1 MALDQQ
7 VKWVSVPGFRAR
19 DQRCIFLCNQMIG
32 GGTRRIRSANRV
44 HEFYWH
50 RASPS
55 LLAFKL
61 ISVYRLFGLTELNG
75 NPQSLLHFGLATRL
89 ELTSELEMN
98 RDFHFDS
105 HRGPIKQ
112 RWLILPLQHGLQCRG
127 YQQRVAAQ
135 STRSHHV
142 SALIDHRVDYHGA
155 RDMRLPREYR
165 IFGLNRK
172 GLPWC
177 FEVGANANNSFR
189 CGLLR
194 RGDCYGSPRAT

>member
-7 VKWVSVPGFRAR
+7 LKCVSVPGFRAS

-112 RWLILPLQHGLQCRG
+112 RRSEEHTSELQ
-127 YQQRVAAQ
+127 
-135 STRSHHV
+135 S
-142 SALIDHRVDYHGA
+142 
-155 RDMRLPREYR
+155 P
-165 IFGLNRK
+165 
-172 GLPWC
+172 
-177 FEVGANANNSFR
+177 NNLV
-189 CGLLR
+189 C
-194 RGDCYGSPRAT
+194 